1 MVATKVDQVIDIFY
15 VRSLENDAKIETEQ
29 GLKQIKNA
37 ILKSLPQI
45 YSKEV
50 NNEKN

>member
-15 VRSLENDAKIETEQ
+15 VRSLDNDAKIETEQ
-29 GLKQIKNA
+29 DLEKIKTA
-37 ILKSLPQI
+37 ILISLPQI
-45 YSKEV
+45 QAKER